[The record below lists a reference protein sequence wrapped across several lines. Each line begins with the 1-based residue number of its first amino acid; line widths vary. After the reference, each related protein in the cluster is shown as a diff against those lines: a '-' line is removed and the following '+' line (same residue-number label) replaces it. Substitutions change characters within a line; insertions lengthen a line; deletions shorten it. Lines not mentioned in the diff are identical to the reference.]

1 MTNARSRKYMAAY
14 LLLLPNI
21 LLYIL
26 VRLVPLFGTFGLSL
40 FRWSMVEDPRFVG
53 FANFT
58 RMWRDPNFWIAFKNT
73 LLYTAYVVPAAVFL
87 GLLLAVLLNKDIPG
101 MKVFR
106 TLFFFPYITSPVF
119 VAMIWRWLYNTDQ
132 GLING
137 LLEVFGIDP
146 IPWLTSTRW
155 ALPSL
160 AIVAV
165 WQIVGYNMLI
175 FLAGLQGIPKSYYES
190 AQIDGARR
198 WKIFWKITVPLLRPI
213 TMFVVII
220 NLIGAFQLFDLTYI
234 ITQGGPSKATLTL
247 VYYIYNYGFKYM
259 RMGYASAVA
268 IILFAIILGL
278 SILQKALFGRR

>member
-1 MTNARSRKYMAAY
+1 MTKISSKKYMAAY

-21 LLYIL
+21 ILYIL
-26 VRLVPLFGTFGLSL
+26 VRFIPLFGTFGLSL
-40 FRWSMVEDPRFVG
+40 FRWSMVETPRFVG
-53 FANFT
+53 FANFA
-58 RMWRDPNFWIAFKNT
+58 RMWKDPNFWIAFKNT

-119 VAMIWRWLYNTDQ
+119 VAMIWRSLYSTDQ

-137 LLEVFGIDP
+137 FLAVFGIES

-160 AIVAV
+160 AIVAI

-190 AQIDGARR
+190 AQIDGAKR
-198 WKIFWKITVPLLRPI
+198 WKVFWKITVPLLRPI

-220 NLIGAFQLFDLTYI
+220 NLIGALQLFDLTYI

-268 IILFAIILGL
+268 IILFVIILGL
-278 SILQKALFGRR
+278 SIFQKTLFRRR

>member
-1 MTNARSRKYMAAY
+1 MTKAGSRKYMAAY

-21 LLYIL
+21 ILYIL

-40 FRWSMVEDPRFVG
+40 FRWSMVEDPKFVG
-53 FANFT
+53 FANFA
-58 RMWRDPNFWIAFKNT
+58 RMWKDPNFWIAFKNT

-119 VAMIWRWLYNTDQ
+119 VAMIWRSLYSTDQ

-137 LLEVFGIDP
+137 FLAIFGIES
-146 IPWLTSTRW
+146 IPWLTSIRW

-190 AQIDGARR
+190 AQIDGAKR

-220 NLIGAFQLFDLTYI
+220 NLIGALQLFDLTYI

-278 SILQKALFGRR
+278 SIFQRALFGRR

>member
-1 MTNARSRKYMAAY
+1 MTKISSKKFMAAY

-21 LLYIL
+21 ILYIL
-26 VRLVPLFGTFGLSL
+26 VRLIPLFGTFGLSL
-40 FRWSMVEDPRFVG
+40 FRWSMVETPRFVG
-53 FANFT
+53 FANFA
-58 RMWRDPNFWIAFKNT
+58 RMWKDPNFWIAFKNT

-119 VAMIWRWLYNTDQ
+119 VAMIWRSLYSTDQ

-137 LLEVFGIDP
+137 FLAIFGIES
-146 IPWLTSTRW
+146 IPWLTSIRW

-190 AQIDGARR
+190 AQIDGAKR
-198 WKIFWKITVPLLRPI
+198 WKVFWKITVPLLRPI

-220 NLIGAFQLFDLTYI
+220 NLIGALQLFDLTYI

-278 SILQKALFGRR
+278 SIFQRALFGRR

>member
-1 MTNARSRKYMAAY
+1 MAAY

-21 LLYIL
+21 ILYIL

-40 FRWSMVEDPRFVG
+40 FRWSMVEDPKFVG
-53 FANFT
+53 FANFA
-58 RMWRDPNFWIAFKNT
+58 RMWKDPNFWIAFKNT

-119 VAMIWRWLYNTDQ
+119 VAMIWRSLYSTDQ

-137 LLEVFGIDP
+137 LLAVFGINP
-146 IPWLTSTRW
+146 IPWLTSIRW

-190 AQIDGARR
+190 AQIDGAKR

-220 NLIGAFQLFDLTYI
+220 NLIGALQLFDLTYI

-278 SILQKALFGRR
+278 SIFQRALFGRR